1 MFQSIPPGF
10 FPLEITTPPPIM
22 CPEKK
27 DKKKKNCKSE
37 AKAKSEE
44 TRDCYLFAAAST
56 KRPQEEKKIAAL
68 S

>member
-1 MFQSIPPGF
+1 
-10 FPLEITTPPPIM
+10 M
-22 CPEKK
+22 CPERRLREKMK
-27 DKKKKNCKSE
+27 EKKKNCKSE